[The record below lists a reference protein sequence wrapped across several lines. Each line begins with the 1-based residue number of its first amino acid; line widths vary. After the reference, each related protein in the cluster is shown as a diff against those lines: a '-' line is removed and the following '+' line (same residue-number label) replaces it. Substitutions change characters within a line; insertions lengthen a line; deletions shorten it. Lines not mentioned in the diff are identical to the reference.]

1 MMRHYAQF
9 YAICKALG
17 MDKEEVVYSFTQGR
31 TQSLSAIT
39 DGEWKEL
46 MMKMRQ
52 LQPSK
57 TPDQKLPGDRQRKKL
72 IALAAKMNWGTDMLS
87 ILDALNSFLQIN
99 YNKQLN
105 GLTTSDLNR
114 IVAVFEN
121 KLLPDYLKKI

>member
-9 YAICKALG
+9 YAICRALG

-52 LQPSK
+52 LQPPK

-105 GLTTSDLNR
+105 GLNTSELNR

-121 KLLPDYLKKI
+121 KLLPDYLSKI